1 MHPVMQVSA
10 VLCSVPYTLDRFL
23 QDPLLA
29 GKSVCSTLVVPN
41 TLRILQ

>member
-1 MHPVMQVSA
+1 MHPIMQVSA

-29 GKSVCSTLVVPN
+29 GKCTLVVPN